1 MARTRQRASV
11 SASARTRAPQ
21 TAKPRTDIYT
31 GLLVV
36 SLLAQI
42 AGAVFLYYDYDRFKS
57 GNPPTVKSD
66 LPPAGANTTPGPNP
80 APAGNP
86 APPPG

>member
-1 MARTRQRASV
+1 MARSRV
-11 SASARTRAPQ
+11 RAPERATT

-42 AGAVFLYYDYDRFKS
+42 AGAVFLYLDYDNYKTS
-57 GNPPTVKSD
+57 K
-66 LPPAGANTTPGPNP
+66 PPAVKTAGDVP
-80 APAGNP
+80 A
-86 APPPG
+86 APPPATTP